1 MKKHFKLYKAGKLWL
16 TAAISVLGIAATSTV
31 ANAQTKVTNYAATE
45 AMVAAQ
51 PANENNNVKSNA
63 SQNSE
68 TATSSHVN
76 SADKTVTSS
85 APASPTSATKS
96 EAPANPSQTTISK
109 DPTSDTSKTDED
121 TNKLVK
127 KDDGKYYVNNQLANG
142 LLPNGTSKS
151 YFKDGVMQTGVQ
163 EIDGKLYN
171 FNDKGY
177 LSSGYVSGKGYFGD
191 NGQLISSKELFQQKN
206 GKWYYKGNI
215 AQNKVDFD
223 GSSYYFKDGEKQT
236 GIISINGTNY
246 YFDPNNQGKLGTGYV
261 QQDGKWYYFG
271 KDGKQVSVDA
281 LVVQN
286 DKYYYQGKVAN
297 GYITTKNGAYY
308 FKDGVKQTGIIDA
321 DNGMKY
327 YMNKDGQGITG
338 YVQDKNGNYYMFDEG
353 GKVVSGAYNWQGSI
367 YYFDPVTH
375 LRVDN
380 TYVATEKDGR
390 GLLLGK
396 NGIALSGVYLWY
408 GSYYAF
414 DYKTHLRVDNNFF
427 TAQWGLQYYFKDN
440 GQIASGL
447 TNINGDMY
455 YFDPSSFLMVKNNYI
470 ATQRDGRGVL
480 LGNDGKALTGVQKW
494 MGTFYYFDPTTYLR
508 VDNDYREQVWQDGT
522 HDWYMFGNN
531 GQIISGFYNWQGSLY
546 YFNPVTYL
554 KVTNHYIRNTNGV
567 IYQANKDGQLTQ
579 VPSYM
584 YDYILKY
591 FF

>member
-31 ANAQTKVTNYAATE
+31 ANAQTEVANHTATE
-45 AMVAAQ
+45 VMVAAQ
-51 PANENNNVKSNA
+51 PANEVSA
-63 SQNSE
+63 SLSAVQNSE
-68 TATSSHVN
+68 TAAKSDSSAN
-76 SADKTVTSS
+76 TAKTSS
-85 APASPTSATKS
+85 APASSASTVNS

-151 YFKDGVMQTGVQ
+151 YFKDGIMQTGVQ

-236 GIISINGTNY
+236 GIISINSTNY

-286 DKYYYQGKVAN
+286 DKYY
-297 GYITTKNGAYY
+297 
-308 FKDGVKQTGIIDA
+308 
-321 DNGMKY
+321 
-327 YMNKDGQGITG
+327 
-338 YVQDKNGNYYMFDEG
+338 
-353 GKVVSGAYNWQGSI
+353 
-367 YYFDPVTH
+367 
-375 LRVDN
+375 
-380 TYVATEKDGR
+380 
-390 GLLLGK
+390 
-396 NGIALSGVYLWY
+396 
-408 GSYYAF
+408 
-414 DYKTHLRVDNNFF
+414 
-427 TAQWGLQYYFKDN
+427 
-440 GQIASGL
+440 
-447 TNINGDMY
+447 
-455 YFDPSSFLMVKNNYI
+455 
-470 ATQRDGRGVL
+470 
-480 LGNDGKALTGVQKW
+480 
-494 MGTFYYFDPTTYLR
+494 
-508 VDNDYREQVWQDGT
+508 
-522 HDWYMFGNN
+522 
-531 GQIISGFYNWQGSLY
+531 
-546 YFNPVTYL
+546 
-554 KVTNHYIRNTNGV
+554 
-567 IYQANKDGQLTQ
+567 
-579 VPSYM
+579 
-584 YDYILKY
+584 
-591 FF
+591 

>member
-31 ANAQTKVTNYAATE
+31 ANAQTEVTSHAATE
-45 AMVAAQ
+45 AIVAAQ
-51 PANENNNVKSNA
+51 PANEVSA
-63 SQNSE
+63 SSSAVQNSE
-68 TATSSHVN
+68 AAAKSASSANTANTSSV
-76 SADKTVTSS
+76 
-85 APASPTSATKS
+85 PASSTSTTKS
-96 EAPANPSQTTISK
+96 EAPANPSHTTISK
-109 DPTSDTSKTDED
+109 DPTSDASKDDKD

-236 GIISINGTNY
+236 SIISINGTNY
-246 YFDPNNQGKLGTGYV
+246 YFDPNNQGRLGTGYV

-338 YVQDKNGNYYMFDEG
+338 YVRIKMVITTCLTKVARLLVANMI
-353 GKVVSGAYNWQGSI
+353 GKEVPITLIQLPI
-367 YYFDPVTH
+367 Y
-375 LRVDN
+375 
-380 TYVATEKDGR
+380 G
-390 GLLLGK
+390 
-396 NGIALSGVYLWY
+396 
-408 GSYYAF
+408 
-414 DYKTHLRVDNNFF
+414 
-427 TAQWGLQYYFKDN
+427 
-440 GQIASGL
+440 
-447 TNINGDMY
+447 
-455 YFDPSSFLMVKNNYI
+455 
-470 ATQRDGRGVL
+470 
-480 LGNDGKALTGVQKW
+480 
-494 MGTFYYFDPTTYLR
+494 
-508 VDNDYREQVWQDGT
+508 
-522 HDWYMFGNN
+522 
-531 GQIISGFYNWQGSLY
+531 
-546 YFNPVTYL
+546 
-554 KVTNHYIRNTNGV
+554 
-567 IYQANKDGQLTQ
+567 
-579 VPSYM
+579 
-584 YDYILKY
+584 
-591 FF
+591 